1 VHDSAVVTITGDID
15 AATAAWL
22 ADPAYPTVR
31 RLARDR
37 LRVDAGG
44 ATGPTTAEPW
54 VRTLLDEVNGPE
66 GRPVHPYAKWTG
78 VHWRLLA
85 LAEIGAD
92 PGEPEVA
99 RVAASGFDRVV
110 DWVSG
115 TSRLRASR
123 AVDGR
128 VRQCASMDG
137 NAAFAAIRLGL
148 AADPRVAAIVRR
160 LADWQW
166 PDGGW
171 NCDKRPEAM
180 HSSFNES
187 LAPLRALAAYARTGS
202 DPDAVSSAASA
213 AASAAAFFL
222 EHHVDRSHRTGELA
236 HPSIERLAWP
246 PYWHYDRLQGLR
258 GLREAGH
265 AGDPRTAVAREALRA
280 AADDDGRWSPDRRL
294 WKRPGLPGSNVES
307 LAWTRE
313 GERRMLTV
321 LALEELRAG

>member
-1 VHDSAVVTITGDID
+1 
-15 AATAAWL
+15 
-22 ADPAYPTVR
+22 
-31 RLARDR
+31 
-37 LRVDAGG
+37 VDA
-44 ATGPTTAEPW
+44 P
-54 VRTLLDEVNGPE
+54 D
-66 GRPVHPYAKWTG
+66 GRPVHPYTKWTG

-85 LAEIGAD
+85 LAELGAD

-99 RVAASGFDRVV
+99 RVVESGFERVV
-110 DWVSG
+110 AWVGG

-123 AVDGR
+123 TIDGR

-148 AADPRVAAIVRR
+148 AADPRVATIVQR
-160 LADWQW
+160 LAEWQW

-171 NCDKRPEAM
+171 NCDKRPEAA

-187 LAPLRALAAYARTGS
+187 LAPLRALAAYARTGR
-202 DPDAVSSAASA
+202 DPDTVSVATAA

-236 HPSIERLAWP
+236 HRSIERLAWP
-246 PYWHYDRLQGLR
+246 AYWHYDRLQGLR
-258 GLREAGH
+258 ALREAGH
-265 AGDPRTAVAREALRA
+265 AGDPRTAAARQSLRA
-280 AADDDGRWSPDRRL
+280 AADTLGRWSPDRRL
-294 WKRPGLPGSNVES
+294 WKRPGSPGSNVES
-307 LAWTRE
+307 VTWTRE